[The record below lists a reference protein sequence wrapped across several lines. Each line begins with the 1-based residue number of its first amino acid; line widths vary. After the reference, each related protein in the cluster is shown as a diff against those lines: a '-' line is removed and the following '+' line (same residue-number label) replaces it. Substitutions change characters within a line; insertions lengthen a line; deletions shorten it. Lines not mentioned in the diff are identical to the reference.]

1 VGERESGVEARDRYP
16 WISAC
21 IGGLWRLKGEA
32 DIVRTGREAAPTS
45 KTTAKEGTMNR
56 DLLAGSWRNL
66 RGQVK
71 ARWGKLTDDDM
82 AKIEGRFDQLVAAV
96 QKRYGYAREEAE
108 REIEAFL
115 DEVQR
120 KLEPQTE

>member
-1 VGERESGVEARDRYP
+1 
-16 WISAC
+16 
-21 IGGLWRLKGEA
+21 
-32 DIVRTGREAAPTS
+32 
-45 KTTAKEGTMNR
+45 MNR
-56 DLLAGSWRNL
+56 EVLAGSWRNL

-96 QKRYGYAREEAE
+96 QKRCGYAREEAE

-120 KLEPQTE
+120 ELEPQAEE